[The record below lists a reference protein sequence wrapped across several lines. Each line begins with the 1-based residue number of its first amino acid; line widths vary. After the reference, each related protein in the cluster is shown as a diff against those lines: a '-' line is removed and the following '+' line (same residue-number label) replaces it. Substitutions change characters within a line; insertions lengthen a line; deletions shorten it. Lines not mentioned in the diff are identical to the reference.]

1 MKKIVSLLLVAA
13 MAATLFAG
21 CGKKDEGGSDKP
33 ALTGSMEEIA
43 NKIAEAQPTD
53 IMAGV
58 TPIDVTD
65 TSEEGKWA
73 LSYNTGLSSADK
85 ISDAAVYEAMIGSM
99 AFSMAV
105 VRVKDAADAKA
116 VAQEMSDNID
126 TRKWVCVEANEKMV
140 AGYGDVVMLIML
152 DNQLDMSAQSYVD
165 AFKKVCGGELDFT
178 I

>member
-1 MKKIVSLLLVAA
+1 MKKIVSLLLVVA

-21 CGKKDEGGSDKP
+21 CGKKDTGSDKSS
-33 ALTGSMEEIA
+33 LEGTMEEIA
-43 NKIAEAQPTD
+43 NKIAEEQPAE

-58 TPIDVTD
+58 TPIDLTD

-73 LSYNTGLSSADK
+73 LNYNTGLSSADK
-85 ISDAAVYEAMIGSM
+85 ISDAAVYEAMMGSM

-105 VRVKDAADAKA
+105 VRVKDAADAKT
-116 VAQEMSDNID
+116 VAQEMFDNID
-126 TRKWVCVEANEKMV
+126 TRKWICVEANEKMV

-152 DNQLDMSAQSYVD
+152 DNQLGMTAQSYVD
-165 AFKKVCGGELDFT
+165 AFKTVCGGELDFT